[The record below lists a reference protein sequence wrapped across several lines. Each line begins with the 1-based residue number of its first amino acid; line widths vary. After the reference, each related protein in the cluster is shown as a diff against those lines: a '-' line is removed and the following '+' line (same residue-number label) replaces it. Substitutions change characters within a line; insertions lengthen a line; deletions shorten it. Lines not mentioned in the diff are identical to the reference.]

1 MAQDNSRIP
10 YRHPQPKESAPELV
24 IPSVIPD
31 DDRIWVPQAENVWF
45 RPLCLCASRGYWMN
59 LLKVRKSGVLSRHR
73 HPQAVHGYVIKGRW
87 RYLENDWEAR
97 EGGYVYEAPGETHT
111 LVVDEGVEE
120 MITLF
125 QVNGVMLYV
134 DPDGAVLG
142 YEDVFTKIDLCR
154 AHYTKVGL
162 GADYVDQFIR

>member
-1 MAQDNSRIP
+1 M
-10 YRHPQPKESAPELV
+10 
-24 IPSVIPD
+24 
-31 DDRIWVPQAENVWF
+31 
-45 RPLCLCASRGYWMN
+45 
-59 LLKVRKSGVLSRHR
+59 
-73 HPQAVHGYVIKGRW
+73 
-87 RYLENDWEAR
+87 
-97 EGGYVYEAPGETHT
+97 
-111 LVVDEGVEE
+111 VDEGVEE